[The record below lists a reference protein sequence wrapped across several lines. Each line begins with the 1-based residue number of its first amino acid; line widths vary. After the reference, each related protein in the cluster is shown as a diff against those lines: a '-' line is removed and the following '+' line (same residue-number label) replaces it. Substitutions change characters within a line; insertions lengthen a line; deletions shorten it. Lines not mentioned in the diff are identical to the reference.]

1 MKKYLLYI
9 FITVLAVNANAQDG
23 FERTAKGTQYKMLT
37 HNTGDRIKVGD
48 VVTFNFLQ
56 KTSKDSVLYSTY
68 QTGKP
73 AQAQVQSTGDLMD
86 VLPLL
91 TLKDSLMV
99 RIPADTIFKG
109 HEERRPPFLPPGS
122 NLFFI
127 LKVEKVQSLTEA
139 MADRDK
145 EIAAAKAEGA
155 KIEAQEA
162 VNADKYIADN
172 KLVVKT
178 TPSGLKYK
186 ITKLGTGPKP
196 VAGDTVYV
204 NYLGHTLDG
213 KVFDTSIEAE
223 AKKTGLAQP
232 GRVYEP
238 LHFALG
244 TEGII
249 AGWNESFPL
258 LNAGSKATLIIPSK
272 LAYKENAAGPGIPP
286 YSTLVFDVELV
297 KVKKGPNAAT
307 PVKKA
312 ITKSTVKKPAVKKP
326 VATKKKQ

>member
-9 FITVLAVNANAQDG
+9 FITVLAVKANAQDG

-37 HNTGDRIKVGD
+37 HNTGDRIKVND
-48 VVTFNFLQ
+48 VVTFNFIQ
-56 KTSKDSVLYSTY
+56 RTKDSILNSTF

-86 VLPLL
+86 ILPLL
-91 TLKDSLMV
+91 TLKDSVMI

-127 LKVEKVQSLTEA
+127 IKIERIQSLTEA

-155 KIEAQEA
+155 KIEAQQA

-178 TPSGLKYK
+178 TASGLKYK

-223 AKKTGLAQP
+223 AKKAGLAQP
-232 GRVYEP
+232 GRVYGP
-238 LHFALG
+238 LNFTLG
-244 TEGII
+244 TQGII

-297 KVKKGPNAAT
+297 KVKKGPNAAAST
-307 PVKKA
+307 KKTT
-312 ITKSTVKKPAVKKP
+312 TKSTAKKPRVKKP

>member
-37 HNTGDRIKVGD
+37 HNAGDRIKVND
-48 VVTFNFLQ
+48 VVTFNFIQ
-56 KTSKDSVLYSTY
+56 KTKDSILNSTF

-86 VLPLL
+86 ILPLL
-91 TLKDSLMV
+91 TLKDSVMI

-127 LKVEKVQSLTEA
+127 IKIERIQSLTEA

-145 EIAAAKAEGA
+145 EMAAAKAEGA

-162 VNADKYIADN
+162 INADKYIADN

-178 TPSGLKYK
+178 TASGLKYK
-186 ITKLGTGPKP
+186 ITKLGIGPKP

-204 NYLGHTLDG
+204 NYIGHTLDG

-223 AKKTGLAQP
+223 AKKAGLAQP

-238 LHFALG
+238 LTFALG
-244 TEGII
+244 MEGII

-258 LNAGSKATLIIPSK
+258 LNAGTKATLIIPSK

-297 KVKKGPNAAT
+297 KVKKGPHAAT
-307 PVKKA
+307 AVKKTT
-312 ITKSTVKKPAVKKP
+312 TKSTVKKAVVKKP
-326 VATKKKQ
+326 IATKKKQ